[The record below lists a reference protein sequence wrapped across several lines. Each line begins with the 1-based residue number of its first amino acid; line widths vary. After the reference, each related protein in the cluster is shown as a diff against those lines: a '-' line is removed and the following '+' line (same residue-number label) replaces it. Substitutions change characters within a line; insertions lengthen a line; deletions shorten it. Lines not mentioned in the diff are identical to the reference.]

1 MKTERIYT
9 VSFERHADCRID
21 EIILNCWAYNAQDAK
36 RIARETWE
44 NRNAATHGR
53 IPHMFGLEAH
63 RASTQVME
71 DLRVK
76 DWRGQERTGWDAM
89 WSFIMTGTRT
99 WRVNGI
105 NKYGPKAGRPYWS

>member
-21 EIILNCWAYNAQDAK
+21 EIVFNCWAYDAQDAK
-36 RIARETWE
+36 RIAREKWE
-44 NRNAATHGR
+44 HRNKANYGR

-63 RASTQVME
+63 RAESQVMD
-71 DLRVK
+71 DLRVVNDEK
-76 DWRGQERTGWDAM
+76 RVICGWDAM
-89 WSFIMTGTRT
+89 WTFIMTSSRT